1 MGDHRSGSIRD
12 YAAFARGVLKFLFC
26 FIPYFRPSIHSR
38 FSEGSVRPHGKTK
51 LGFFPLPTA
60 EAGRLRNCLVFAP
73 EFTALDP
80 CVGDGVAFTRLLEG
94 THAHQYG
101 IEIDANRAEQA
112 RELGIETLH
121 ANTMDVRCP
130 AESVSLLYLN
140 PPYDLEVGQTNNQRL
155 ELVFLEHTYRWLE
168 PGGVLIFVIPQ
179 PQLKPC
185 ARTLS
190 EYFGDLRVYR
200 LTEPASVQY
209 KQVAVLGKRR
219 KRHQHLRDSELL
231 ESVRWLEVLAW
242 KPDLDLLS
250 DKQAV
255 FYEVPP
261 SGPVVLTNTGIPLD
275 EVEDLLLDSAAYRQA
290 SRFLL
295 PRQRDVRGRPLT
307 PLHGGHVGLLCT
319 AGMLNGVFGE
329 GENRHIAHWRSVKFT
344 DHWEEEEE
352 DGTKILHDRE
362 RFSHE
367 LTLVFA
373 NGKTQILT
381 HEKKDSE

>member
-1 MGDHRSGSIRD
+1 
-12 YAAFARGVLKFLFC
+12 
-26 FIPYFRPSIHSR
+26 
-38 FSEGSVRPHGKTK
+38 VRPHGKTK

-60 EAGRLRNCLVFAP
+60 EAERLRKCLAFSR
-73 EFTALDP
+73 EFSAIDP
-80 CVGDGVAFTRLLEG
+80 CVGDGIAFTRLLEG
-94 THAHQYG
+94 APAHRYG

-112 RELGIETLH
+112 RGLGVEMLH

-130 AESVSLLYLN
+130 AESASLLYLN

-155 ELVFLEHTYRWLE
+155 ELVFLEHTYRWLK

-185 ARTLS
+185 ARILS
-190 EYFGDLRVYR
+190 EHFCDLAVYR
-200 LTEPASVQY
+200 LTEPSSVQY

-219 KRHQHLRDSELL
+219 KSHQHLRDSELL
-231 ESVRWLEVLAW
+231 NSARRLEMLAW
-242 KPDLDLLS
+242 KPDLADLTDS
-250 DKQAV
+250 SAV
-255 FYEVPP
+255 SYEVPP

-275 EVEDLLLDSAAYRQA
+275 EVEDLLLDSSAYRQA
-290 SRFLL
+290 SRILL
-295 PRQRDVRGRPLT
+295 PKQRDVRGRPLT

-319 AGMLNGVFGE
+319 AGMLNGIFGE
-329 GENRHIAHWRSVKFT
+329 GEDRHIAHWRSVKFT

-373 NGKTQILT
+373 DGRTQILT

>member
-1 MGDHRSGSIRD
+1 M
-12 YAAFARGVLKFLFC
+12 
-26 FIPYFRPSIHSR
+26 
-38 FSEGSVRPHGKTK
+38 RPHGKTK

-60 EAGRLRNCLVFAP
+60 EAERLRRCLMFSV
-73 EFTALDP
+73 EFSAVDP
-80 CVGDGVAFTRLLEG
+80 CVGDGVAFTRLLAG
-94 THAHQYG
+94 GQARRYG

-112 RELGIETLH
+112 RALGIETLQ

-130 AESVSLLYLN
+130 TESISLLYLN
-140 PPYDLEVGQTNNQRL
+140 PPYDLEVGQANNQRL
-155 ELVFLEHTYRWLE
+155 ELAFLEHTYRWLK
-168 PGGVLIFVIPQ
+168 PSGVLIFVIPQ

-185 ARTLS
+185 GRILS
-190 EYFGDLRVYR
+190 EYFSDLTVYR
-200 LTEPASVQY
+200 LTESASIQY
-209 KQVAVLGKRR
+209 KQIVVLGKRR
-219 KRHQHLRDSELL
+219 KRHHYLRDSELL
-231 ESVRWLEVLAW
+231 NSVRWLEMMAW
-242 KPDLDLLS
+242 KHDLADLT
-250 DKQAV
+250 DDPAV
-255 FYEVPP
+255 SYEVPP
-261 SGPVVLTNTGIPLD
+261 SGPVVLTNIGIPLD

-290 SRFLL
+290 SRILL

-319 AGMLNGVFGE
+319 AGMLNGIFGE

-381 HEKKDSE
+381 HERRKTNTE

>member
-1 MGDHRSGSIRD
+1 M
-12 YAAFARGVLKFLFC
+12 
-26 FIPYFRPSIHSR
+26 
-38 FSEGSVRPHGKTK
+38 RPHGKTK
-51 LGFFPLPTA
+51 LGFFPLPTP
-60 EAGRLRNCLVFAP
+60 EAARLRNCLTFAP
-73 EFTALDP
+73 EFSAVDP
-80 CVGDGVAFTRLLEG
+80 CVGDGMAFTVLLQG
-94 THAHQYG
+94 STGRRYG
-101 IEIDANRAEQA
+101 IEIDANRSEQA
-112 RELGIETLH
+112 RSLGVETLH

-130 AESVSLLYLN
+130 AESISLLYLN

-155 ELVFLEHTYRWLE
+155 ELVFVEHTYRWLK
-168 PGGVLIFVIPQ
+168 PGGVLLFVIPQ

-185 ARTLS
+185 ARILC
-190 EYFGDLRVYR
+190 EYFSDLAVYR
-200 LTEPASVQY
+200 LTEPASVRY
-209 KQVAVLGKRR
+209 KQVVVLGRRR
-219 KRHQHLRDSELL
+219 KRHQHPRDSELL
-231 ESVRWLEVLAW
+231 NSIRWLEMLAW
-242 KPDLDLLS
+242 KTDLSALTDAHAT
-250 DKQAV
+250 Q
-255 FYEVPP
+255 YETPP

-290 SRFLL
+290 SRILL
-295 PRQRDVRGRPLT
+295 PMRRDVRGRPLT

-373 NGKTQILT
+373 NGKTQILA
-381 HEKKDSE
+381 HERKDCE